1 MSIYIYKNNQQL
13 GPFEENQIFEM
24 LRNNQLSP
32 NDSAIRQGEKEWR
45 KISEVFPNA
54 GSGNN
59 AFVNVAAAPAGN
71 QPVAAA
77 DACNGPGGR
86 ARCAR

>member
-32 NDSAIRQGEKEWR
+32 NDSAFRQGGKEWR
-45 KISEVFPNA
+45 KLSEIFPNA
-54 GSGNN
+54 EMPNTEN
-59 AFVNVAAAPAGN
+59 RAFINAAAAATARRRKAKKAYCS
-71 QPVAAA
+71 AAA
-77 DACNGPGGR
+77 VFC
-86 ARCAR
+86 